1 MKEGWRE
8 APGWFGCPANRN
20 VCQPPKRHSS
30 LPQYRKAL
38 KPLFGTDG
46 IRARAGQSPL
56 DAATLPA
63 VGQAIGLELAGE
75 IIVGQDPRASSPWIL
90 ERLKE
95 GLDKTNASIVD
106 VGVLPTPA
114 IALLT
119 QQTDAAGGVM
129 ISASHNCYQDNGIKI
144 FGPNGR
150 KLADEEEE
158 GLEERVRGLLP
169 TGGPDR
175 PLSEVPSA
183 TPRFSASSWLEQY
196 EALLAA
202 RFPDGSWLQG
212 VRLVVDC
219 ANGAM
224 AGVAPDLFRRMGAEV
239 STINASPSGTNINDG
254 CGAVHPQSLI
264 EAVRRRRADLGVAFD
279 GDGDRSMFVAGS
291 GKLVD
296 GDAIL
301 LLIARLMKKEGQLDP
316 PTVIGTSMSNY
327 SLERVFADEDIRLIR
342 TGVGDRH
349 VFQKMLESGSV
360 LGGEPSG
367 HIIFPDFQ
375 LSGDG
380 LLTTLKVCDALV
392 KQNASLDDLTADW
405 DPAPQLLENVPV
417 ERKVPLEAMP
427 SVHTRIDEIAREL
440 EGRGRIVVR
449 YSGTESLL
457 RVMIE
462 SDSAPRNEQLAGE
475 LIALVRRELPKYP
488 KRTEARDKN
497 SD

>member
-1 MKEGWRE
+1 MNK
-8 APGWFGCPANRN
+8 
-20 VCQPPKRHSS
+20 
-30 LPQYRKAL
+30 
-38 KPLFGTDG
+38 LFGTDG
-46 IRARAGQSPL
+46 IRARAGQFPL

-63 VGQAIGLELAGE
+63 IGQSIGLELGGE
-75 IIVGQDPRASSPWIL
+75 IIVGQDPRDSSPWIL

-95 GLDKTNASIVD
+95 GLDDTGASVVD

-119 QQTDAAGGVM
+119 QQTDATGGVM
-129 ISASHNCYQDNGIKI
+129 ISASHNSYQDNGIKI
-144 FGPNGR
+144 FGANGR
-150 KLADEEEE
+150 KLADGEEDRV
-158 GLEERVRGLLP
+158 EERVRALLA
-169 TGGPDR
+169 TGG
-175 PLSEVPSA
+175 SESKAPGVESVAPE
-183 TPRFSASSWLEQY
+183 FSTSSWLERY
-196 EALLAA
+196 EAHLAA
-202 RFPDGSWLQG
+202 RFPNGSWLRG

-224 AGVAPDLFRRMGAEV
+224 SGVAPDLLRRMGAEV
-239 STINASPSGTNINDG
+239 STVNASPSGKNINEG

-264 EAVRRRRADLGVAFD
+264 EAVRQQTADLGVAFD

-291 GKLVD
+291 GRLVD
-296 GDAIL
+296 GDPIL
-301 LLIARLMKKEGQLDP
+301 LLIARLMKKDGLLDP
-316 PTVIGTSMSNY
+316 PSVIGTSMTNY
-327 SLERVFADEDIRLIR
+327 SLERVFADEGIRLTR
-342 TGVGDRH
+342 VGVGDRY
-349 VFQKMLESGSV
+349 VFQEMLDSGSA

-380 LLTTLKVCDALV
+380 LLTTLKLCEALV

-417 ERKVPLEAMP
+417 ERKVPLDGMP
-427 SVHTRIDEIAREL
+427 SVHARIGEIAREL

-462 SDSAPRNEQLAGE
+462 SDSALRNERLVGE
-475 LIALVRRELPKYP
+475 LIALVRRELPKVSQTDGN
-488 KRTEARDKN
+488 KGQEDRSGA
-497 SD
+497 